1 MQMMDAKRVKTNQ
14 HKERVNEMGQLEK
27 VTSKPFG
34 NLICDFYTNEHNDI
48 FMSSDQ
54 IGQAL
59 EYAYPRESINKIYER
74 NSERLSKMSVE
85 VKLTSSDG
93 KDYETRIYNEKG
105 IYEIARR
112 SQQSKADL
120 FYDWV
125 YEVIEDIRKTGSYHH
140 KPKSQAE
147 LALIMAESLVQH
159 EQRMKDLEHK
169 LFIAN
174 ERINSID
181 KIDINGDEQQQFNKM
196 IRAYARKYGRTFQQ
210 AYRDFKG
217 AYNISARTNTTMLHE
232 NYMMKHGNCTLPEF
246 LVATNRIEDAIRVA
260 DKMLNGQITA

>member
-1 MQMMDAKRVKTNQ
+1 MNK
-14 HKERVNEMGQLEK
+14 LEK

-34 NLICDFYTNEHNDI
+34 NLICDFYTNEHNEI
-48 FMSSDQ
+48 FMSSEQ

-74 NSERLSKMSVE
+74 NSERLSKMSLEVE
-85 VKLTSSDG
+85 LTSEAG
-93 KDYETRIYNEKG
+93 LRTTRIFNEKG

-112 SQQSKADL
+112 SQQTKADL

-125 YEVIEDIRKTGSYHH
+125 YEVIEDIRTTGSYHH
-140 KPKSQAE
+140 KPKTQAE

-169 LFIAN
+169 LYIAN

-181 KIDINGDEQQQFNKM
+181 KINVNGDEQQQFNKM

-217 AYNISARTNTTMLHE
+217 AYNISFRTNTTMIHE
-232 NYMMKHGNCTLPEF
+232 NYMMKHGKCTLPEF
-246 LVATNRIEDAIRVA
+246 LAATDRIEDAIRVA